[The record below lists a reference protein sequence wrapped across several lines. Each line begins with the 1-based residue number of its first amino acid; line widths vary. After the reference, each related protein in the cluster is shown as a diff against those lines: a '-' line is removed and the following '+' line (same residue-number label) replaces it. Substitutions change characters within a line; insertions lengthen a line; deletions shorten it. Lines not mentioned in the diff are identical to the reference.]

1 MAENINGYDINYTF
15 DGLRDY
21 LLLNDINSLYEMMT
35 TEELKGASIVIRTI
49 ATHLSKKHF
58 QEQRDIDIHALI
70 KTIED
75 LGDISV
81 EMLLNERNV
90 IQKDN
95 A

>member
-35 TEELKGASIVIRTI
+35 NDELKGASIVIRTI
-49 ATHLSKKHF
+49 AAHLSKKRF
-58 QEQRDIDIHALI
+58 QEGRDIDIHALI

-81 EMLLNERNV
+81 EMLLNERNMEST
-90 IQKDN
+90 N
-95 A
+95 